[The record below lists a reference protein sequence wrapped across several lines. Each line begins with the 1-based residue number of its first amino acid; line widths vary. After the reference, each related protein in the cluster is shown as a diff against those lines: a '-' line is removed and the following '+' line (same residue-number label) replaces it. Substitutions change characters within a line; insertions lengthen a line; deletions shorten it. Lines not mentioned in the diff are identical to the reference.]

1 MVKLYRMAKASVA
14 APKGVVE
21 DVIFPAVSE
30 KWLQTLIQEVESD
43 GACKGKVKATT
54 HPDDAD
60 YMADLNEKKW
70 LTEATSTATG
80 YDNLECPKCGGE
92 KTSRGM
98 VYFTDGHVD
107 KTDFAAAICQI
118 RKTASVLASNVYYM
132 YSDLD
137 KGRYGIGRRFW
148 NGKVKNSEPI
158 TMWMPDA

>member
-1 MVKLYRMAKASVA
+1 MPKMNCEECGYLEMAYLDGYAV
-14 APKGVVE
+14 GDTLLE
-21 DVIFPAVSE
+21 DVRFEIYIV
-30 KWLQTLIQEVESD
+30 
-43 GACKGKVKATT
+43 KGKVKATT